1 MKMNRLKS
9 FIHNLKK
16 KAMQVFEFDMEIP
29 ASSIEEATRKAT
41 AGAALIKE
49 LSIAELEKLAYI
61 VKHDPD
67 KRAMARRF
75 LGV

>member
-1 MKMNRLKS
+1 
-9 FIHNLKK
+9 
-16 KAMQVFEFDMEIP
+16 MQVFEFDMEIP